1 MKLVIVESPTK
12 AKTISKFLGDGY
24 QVESSYGH
32 VRDLPK
38 SKIGIDTANGFTPTY
53 AILPKA
59 KERVAALKKIAGNAS
74 EVILASDED
83 REGEAIA
90 WHLTEALS
98 LGNLKPKIRKSK
110 QTLNP
115 KPQTLSPVVQRI
127 VFHEIT
133 KEAIKEALEHP
144 RTIDMNLVDAQQA
157 RRVLDRL
164 VGYELSPFLWRKVR
178 FGLSAGRVQSVT
190 VRLIVEREREIQNF
204 QKEEYW
210 TIEGEFSRIKSSSV
224 FPARLHSID
233 GNTLEKMAITT
244 EPAALKII
252 DALKNAQYA
261 VKEISS
267 KTVARSPAPPFI
279 TSTLQQ
285 EASRKLGF
293 SAKQTMMLA
302 QNLYENGYI
311 TYMRTDSVYLAEQAV
326 RQAKEEIVRRF
337 GNNYALDAPR
347 RFLTKSKGAQEA
359 HEAIR
364 PTDLSKAQNE
374 ISFPEKKHQ
383 RLYELI
389 WKRMM
394 ASQMKEG
401 LFEQTSVDIETSDK
415 KYIFRA
421 NGQVVKFDG
430 FLKVYAESR
439 DETNEKE
446 NEDSLPEL
454 RENEALKANR
464 VVPLQHFTEPPPR
477 YSDATLVKTL
487 EAAGI
492 GRPSTY
498 APILST
504 IQDRGYAEK
513 IEKRYHPTETGFIVN
528 DILVGHFPEVIDIN
542 FTSHIEEEL
551 DEIAEGKIKW
561 TMVMKEFYEPFKKH
575 LTEKEAEVQKYTE
588 ISETPC
594 PHCGEKMLVK
604 FGRFGKF
611 LACPEPGVKI
621 TLPLPEEAAKIK
633 ELQEK
638 TKGEHCPLC
647 DKPMEIK
654 RGRFGFF
661 LGCADYP
668 KCKGIKKIHTKIGF
682 LCPNCLASEERK
694 EKPGELVEKRA
705 RGRKNIFFGCSRYPD
720 CTFLINKKPENEQEL
735 STAHDSWKNRSASA
749 EVSADKP
756 AKDVADEKSTPKN
769 KKPQKKD
776 KEKSL

>member
-1 MKLVIVESPTK
+1 
-12 AKTISKFLGDGY
+12 
-24 QVESSYGH
+24 
-32 VRDLPK
+32 
-38 SKIGIDTANGFTPTY
+38 
-53 AILPKA
+53 
-59 KERVAALKKIAGNAS
+59 
-74 EVILASDED
+74 
-83 REGEAIA
+83 
-90 WHLTEALS
+90 
-98 LGNLKPKIRKSK
+98 
-110 QTLNP
+110 
-115 KPQTLSPVVQRI
+115 
-127 VFHEIT
+127 
-133 KEAIKEALEHP
+133 
-144 RTIDMNLVDAQQA
+144 MNLVDAQQA

-178 FGLSAGRVQSVT
+178 WGLSAGRVQSVA
-190 VRLIVEREREIQNF
+190 VRLVVEREREIQNF
-204 QKEEYW
+204 KKEEYW
-210 TIEGEFSRIKSSSV
+210 TIEGEFSKLKGSSV
-224 FPARLHSID
+224 FPARLQSID
-233 GNTLEKMAITT
+233 GKILEKMAIAT
-244 EPAALKII
+244 EPAAREITDVLK
-252 DALKNAQYA
+252 DARYA
-261 VKEISS
+261 IKEISS
-267 KTVARSPAPPFI
+267 KTVTRSPAPPFT

-337 GNNYALDAPR
+337 GNAYGLAEPR

-364 PTDLSKAQNE
+364 PTDLSKTQNE

-389 WKRMM
+389 WKRTM

-415 KYIFRA
+415 KYVFRA
-421 NGQVVKFDG
+421 NGQVTKFDG

-446 NEDSLPEL
+446 NENSLPEL
-454 RENEALKANR
+454 REGETVRANR

-504 IQDRGYAEK
+504 IQDRGYVEK
-513 IEKRYHPTETGFIVN
+513 IEKRYHPTETGMIVN
-528 DILVGHFPEVIDIN
+528 DILVEHFPAIIDIN

-551 DEIAEGKIKW
+551 DEIAEGKIEW
-561 TMVMKEFYEPFKKH
+561 TMVMKEFYEPFKKN

-588 ISETPC
+588 LSDTPC
-594 PHCGEKMLVK
+594 PHCGEKMLMK

-611 LACPEPGVKI
+611 LACPEPGVKV
-621 TLPLPEEAAKIK
+621 TLPLPEEAAKIE
-633 ELQEK
+633 ELKEK

-647 DKPMEIK
+647 GKPMEVK

-661 LGCADYP
+661 LGCGDYP
-668 KCKGIKKIHTKIGF
+668 KCKGIKKIFTKIGF
-682 LCPNCLASEERK
+682 LCPVCLASEERK

-720 CTFLINKKPENEQEL
+720 CTFLINKKPESEKELNELFEKYKTSPHAL
-735 STAHDSWKNRSASA
+735 RPPSA
-749 EVSADKP
+749 VK
-756 AKDVADEKSTPKN
+756 T
-769 KKPQKKD
+769 KKGK
-776 KEKSL
+776 